1 MLIQITLF
9 LTMSLSFFKPSGL
22 FREFAFQ
29 SLLDLFQSSDDLYDY
44 TRPPIPRIHVWA
56 PALDG
61 LQINITRLIPELANP
76 GSQKL
81 LQMSEMPVKDAYALQ
96 ESNVRLRSS
105 ISKDLDPAP
114 TRSKILGLFQVMERK
129 PASHYVYDERPITIS
144 GMIYH
149 FFFPPWY
156 DQLVLR
162 AEDLS
167 KTLREAHASREGIS
181 LQIQNDHKKKL
192 DSITNQVCRA
202 SELLQHSS
210 YEARRSSSSDSF
222 LQAFASAHLLCQE
235 IRSDN
240 QSLRDLLDKL
250 RAEMELIEE
259 ALNQIQETLQNL
271 QWANTLSDIEIDAY
285 ERTYALL
292 GRKVAE
298 MLDGN
303 LDSPQVSHVYSSFIH
318 EMETKTAR

>member
-1 MLIQITLF
+1 
-9 LTMSLSFFKPSGL
+9 MSLSFFKPSGL

-61 LQINITRLIPELANP
+61 LQTNITRIIPELPNP

-96 ESNVRLRSS
+96 EANVRLRVS

-114 TRSKILGLFQVMERK
+114 TRFKILGLFQVMERK

-144 GMIYH
+144 GMIYQ

-167 KTLREAHASREGIS
+167 KTLREAHASREGIL
-181 LQIQNDHKKKL
+181 LQIQNDHKRKL
-192 DSITNQVCRA
+192 DGITNQVCQT

-210 YEARRSSSSDSF
+210 YEARRSTKSESF

-235 IRSDN
+235 IRNDS

-292 GRKVAE
+292 GRKVIE

-303 LDSPQVSHVYSSFIH
+303 LDSPQLSRVYSSSAH
-318 EMETKTAR
+318 EMETETAR